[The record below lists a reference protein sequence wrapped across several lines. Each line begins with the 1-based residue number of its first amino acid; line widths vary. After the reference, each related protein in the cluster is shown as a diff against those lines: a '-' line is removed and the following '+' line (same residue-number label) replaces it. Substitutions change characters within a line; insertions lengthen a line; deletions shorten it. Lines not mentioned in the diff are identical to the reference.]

1 MIKKEYDNID
11 ELVQDDYCEKNDY
24 ETAKEANDLLM
35 DALQLT
41 EVQKTMLKG
50 SYAFLEELHRK
61 QILSQFMAD
70 PETVRV
76 GKNTFLM
83 RSMTDSDVVGIEL
96 IGRKTEITILRPIL
110 LYEAPSLQDS
120 SPVLMYT
127 STALRMENRYK

>member
-1 MIKKEYDNID
+1 
-11 ELVQDDYCEKNDY
+11 
-24 ETAKEANDLLM
+24 
-35 DALQLT
+35 
-41 EVQKTMLKG
+41 
-50 SYAFLEELHRK
+50 
-61 QILSQFMAD
+61 
-70 PETVRV
+70 
-76 GKNTFLM
+76 M